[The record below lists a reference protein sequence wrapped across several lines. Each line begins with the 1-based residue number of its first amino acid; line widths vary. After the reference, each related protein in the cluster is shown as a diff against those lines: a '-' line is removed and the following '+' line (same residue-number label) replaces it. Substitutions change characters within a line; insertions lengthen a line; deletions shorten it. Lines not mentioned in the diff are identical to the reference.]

1 MKEKPLMTILC
12 EDRLLQRDLLL
23 PGILFIKKRDG
34 KFIKICELGEIND
47 AKNRIRF
54 AKLANEFHLEK
65 IVEDQFVFKGQEL
78 LTRLDLAGVEVERIR
93 IRAELLAL
101 IFADQKGRLLFDLVY
116 MFASVFE
123 IEKAQFQRELSASS
137 ISQYKRALVV
147 GSLNVVLALLGGVL
161 DFSILKELFF
171 VAALYDRSILVPTPS
186 YLIEKRLEEIRTSR
200 VSRETFPEFLT
211 HTQFDSSTLLTQ
223 FSNKEILE
231 LIRFHHEN
239 GNGFPKRLNFSEL
252 TEVQKIIVMN
262 NEVVPYTELDF
273 KVALWQEWMT
283 LIESSPL
290 FLEISE
296 LLNLWREC
304 RVKTDLEEK
313 AA

>member
-1 MKEKPLMTILC
+1 MKEKPLTTILC

-23 PGILFIKKRDG
+23 PGRLFIKKRDG

-54 AKLANEFHLEK
+54 SKLANEFHLEK
-65 IVEDQFVFKGQEL
+65 IVEDQFVTKGQEL
-78 LTRLDLAGVEVERIR
+78 LTRLDLAGAEVERIR

-101 IFADQKGRLLFDLVY
+101 IFADQKGRSLFDLVY

-137 ISQYKRALVV
+137 ISQFKRALVV

-161 DFSILKELFF
+161 DFSILKELFL
-171 VAALYDRSILVPTPS
+171 VAALYDRSMLVPTPR
-186 YLIEKRLEEIRTSR
+186 YQIENRLEEIRTSR
-200 VSRETFPEFLT
+200 GSRETLPEFLI
-211 HTQFDSSTLLTQ
+211 HTQFDSSSLRTQ
-223 FSNKEILE
+223 FTNKEIVE

-239 GNGFPKRLNFSEL
+239 GEGFPNHLSFSEL
-252 TEVQKIIVMN
+252 TEVQKIIVMS
-262 NEVVPYTELDF
+262 NELVPYTELDF
-273 KVALWQEWMT
+273 KVALWQEWMIQ
-283 LIESSPL
+283 IESSPL
-290 FLEISE
+290 FVEISE
-296 LLNLWREC
+296 LQNLWREY
-304 RVKTDLEEK
+304 RVKTNLEEK